1 MCAAHQQQHGPHDLS
16 AHLQVQK
23 KENRWEDGPG
33 MDVAEPAS
41 VCAVDVGG
49 GGNRA
54 AGGERAAGDR
64 GVGVDV
70 GAAATAPP
78 LVIEL
83 PVTFDSG
90 VDVEDGVGDDR
101 AVSHTE
107 THAAA
112 NGNPV
117 ACRFETPRRAGI
129 RAVKRQASI

>member
-1 MCAAHQQQHGPHDLS
+1 MPPVVSEQPVIAES
-16 AHLQVQK
+16 ASTL
-23 KENRWEDGPG
+23 E
-33 MDVAEPAS
+33 
-41 VCAVDVGG
+41 
-49 GGNRA
+49 
-54 AGGERAAGDR
+54 
-64 GVGVDV
+64 
-70 GAAATAPP
+70 AAATAPP